1 MILRT
6 GSKKEIQN
14 LYKRLNSDAKLLLQ
28 STIQIIY
35 FMRGAISYER
45 ALYGMC
51 FIEREIASDYVTKR
65 LKEESKTLHPV
76 Y

>member
-6 GSKKEIQN
+6 GSQEEIQK
-14 LYKRLNSDAKLLLQ
+14 LYKRLNSDTKLLLQ

-35 FMRGAISYER
+35 FMRGSISYER
-45 ALYGMC
+45 ALYGMS
-51 FIEREIASDYVTKR
+51 FIEREVASDYVTKR
-65 LKEESKTLHPV
+65 LKEESKSIHPV